1 MVKQIEKYQW
11 LWYWGITE
19 EIIAITPSEILDTW
33 RQEDPLCS
41 KYAWYNMLMYF
52 AASRAQNLGFTKRI
66 KKPEWK
72 VCPLCNQRFVEDS
85 LPGPL
90 IERLGIDHL
99 DFCAPCLSQALFQG
113 SETLSREQ
121 ILHYLRDLSDVLQ
134 QVPAQD
140 FGQGTDD
147 LQGLDFQE
155 RLALLQVLGRKP
167 TVRCV
172 KTLFGSW
179 LKALIEA
186 GVLEDGAR
194 RTSRGTQCLA
204 KDGHVCLSLSEK
216 TIDDLLH
223 SHGITHEKE
232 YPYPERD
239 FRADFLVDGVFIEYF
254 GLTGDPD
261 YDAKTRLKQR
271 ICKKHEIRLISVY
284 PSDLVSL
291 KKLQKKLLGGLTR
304 VSTSKCVVSA

>member
-1 MVKQIEKYQW
+1 M
-11 LWYWGITE
+11 
-19 EIIAITPSEILDTW
+19 
-33 RQEDPLCS
+33 
-41 KYAWYNMLMYF
+41 
-52 AASRAQNLGFTKRI
+52 
-66 KKPEWK
+66 
-72 VCPLCNQRFVEDS
+72 
-85 LPGPL
+85 
-90 IERLGIDHL
+90 
-99 DFCAPCLSQALFQG
+99 SQALFQG
-113 SETLSREQ
+113 LETLSREQ
-121 ILHYLRDLSDVLQ
+121 ILHDLRDLSDILQ
-134 QVPAQD
+134 RVPVQD
-140 FGQGTDD
+140 FGRGPDD

-186 GVLEDGAR
+186 EVLEDGAR

-204 KDGHVCLSLSEK
+204 KDGHVCLSLGEK

-271 ICKKHEIRLISVY
+271 ICKKHEIKLI
-284 PSDLVSL
+284 
-291 KKLQKKLLGGLTR
+291 
-304 VSTSKCVVSA
+304 